1 MKKISY
7 FLFIPC
13 LFLTSCIA
21 LHDGVL
27 QQPLVKLEKNNFSYV
42 RTVSGSATATYI
54 LGLGGNTDGLVQAS
68 LNKFRANLKPNQ
80 ALVNITYDKR
90 RQWFIIPLLYQ
101 QLKVYISADIVEFTN
116 VGESN
121 KIKRNDE
128 TIDNGYRDMQVKDMQ
143 AKGISPGSACLVDVN
158 GRTRKAKFI
167 KILEEG
173 KFQVRLISNN
183 KIIAVDEDNIFFK

>member
-7 FLFIPC
+7 LLFFPC

-54 LGLGGNTDGLVQAS
+54 LGIGGNRDGLIQGS

-80 ALVNITYDKR
+80 ALINISIDERKT
-90 RQWFIIPLLYQ
+90 WFALPLLYQ
-101 QLKVYISADIVEFTN
+101 QKKVTVSADIIEFTN
-116 VGESN
+116 VGDEN
-121 KIKRNDE
+121 KIKRKDITVNDNNE
-128 TIDNGYRDMQVKDMQ
+128 IWNGFKVGDNCFVELDGNF
-143 AKGISPGSACLVDVN
+143 L
-158 GRTRKAKFI
+158 KAVVLNNLHENKM
-167 KILEEG
+167 K
-173 KFQVRLISNN
+173 VRLIHN
-183 KIIAVDEDNIFFK
+183 DEIVIVNVRDVLFEN